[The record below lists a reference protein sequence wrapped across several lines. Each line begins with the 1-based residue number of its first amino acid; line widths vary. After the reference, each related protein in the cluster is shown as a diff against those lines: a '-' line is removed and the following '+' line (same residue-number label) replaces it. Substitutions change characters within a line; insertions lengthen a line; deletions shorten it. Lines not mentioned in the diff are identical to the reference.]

1 MARLGH
7 GPAASSVALVSAG
20 LCSTAWPTSSGQAAA
35 ARQPIAPTT
44 AALDHPR
51 DRHGAC
57 GPSTKYL
64 VTIPQRHSRRQ
75 ASLSCGCVNAPQSL
89 SIARHGFTCTSSV
102 PVISGRI
109 CLSRTGLIL

>member
-1 MARLGH
+1 VLDGLADVIG
-7 GPAASSVALVSAG
+7 ASRRG
-20 LCSTAWPTSSGQAAA
+20 AAA
-35 ARQPIAPTT
+35 DRPTT
-44 AALDHPR
+44 AALDHPG

-75 ASLSCGCVNAPQSL
+75 ASLSCGCMNAPQSL

-109 CLSRTGLIL
+109 CLSRTG